1 MALAFGI
8 IISAMIYMFG
18 SISGTHINPSVIIV
32 LMIGELTIKKE
43 ISAQILGAVLASE
56 LLKLMFLYQH

>member
-1 MALAFGI
+1 
-8 IISAMIYMFG
+8 MFG

>member
-1 MALAFGI
+1 
-8 IISAMIYMFG
+8 MFG

-43 ISAQILGAVLASE
+43 VSAQILGAVLASG
-56 LLKLMFLYQH
+56 LFKLMFLYQH